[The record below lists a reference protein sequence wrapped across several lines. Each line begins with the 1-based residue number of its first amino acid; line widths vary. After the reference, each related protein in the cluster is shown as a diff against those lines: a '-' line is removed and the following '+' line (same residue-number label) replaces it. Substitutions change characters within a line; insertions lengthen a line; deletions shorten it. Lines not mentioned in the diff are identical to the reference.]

1 MLLSLI
7 AGATAA
13 AIDIG
18 AILADTCVE
27 SLLGITERYY
37 YD

>member
-18 AILADTCVE
+18 AILLILVSNHYLE
-27 SLLGITERYY
+27 
-37 YD
+37 